1 MAIKK
6 PLLGLPPKNPIS
18 MSVKKPPLACRPL
31 IFCPTKPFNIGLEDD
46 VFKMIQ
52 RTSEMDPEERAEYCT
67 LVDRLQAE

>member
-1 MAIKK
+1 
-6 PLLGLPPKNPIS
+6 

-31 IFCPTKPFNIGLEDD
+31 IFCPTKPINIGLEDD